1 VVYAIQI
8 EHTQALELALISRG
22 GELVPG
28 EMTDKFDAWLLA
40 EPEPVDQEKA
50 QLLAALGVG
59 P

>member
-1 VVYAIQI
+1 M
-8 EHTQALELALISRG
+8 QALELAVISGG

-28 EMTDKFDAWLLA
+28 EMTDKFDEWLMT
-40 EPEPVDQEKA
+40 EPEPVDREKA